1 MRAAAAARQRKTRKC
16 RTHAASTTRSLLAAS
31 DTGSVRAKARLK
43 DHLTGYRS
51 ALEGAGAES
60 AEDQRDILLA
70 LLVENIR
77 SARGTPDAV
86 ARDLLECHRQRLVE
100 QRAPLTPKELDMM
113 NCTFA
118 FDLHGNCRPTRTGV
132 LHRAVPV
139 RRHLEGSSS

>member
-1 MRAAAAARQRKTRKC
+1 MNDSLKSQNP
-16 RTHAASTTRSLLAAS
+16 RSH
-31 DTGSVRAKARLK
+31 RP
-43 DHLTGYRS
+43 
-51 ALEGAGAES
+51 
-60 AEDQRDILLA
+60 EDQPDILLA

-118 FDLHGNCRPTRTGV
+118 FDLQTP
-132 LHRAVPV
+132 LPEFVPK
-139 RRHLEGSSS
+139 RCPFLSTHQSS